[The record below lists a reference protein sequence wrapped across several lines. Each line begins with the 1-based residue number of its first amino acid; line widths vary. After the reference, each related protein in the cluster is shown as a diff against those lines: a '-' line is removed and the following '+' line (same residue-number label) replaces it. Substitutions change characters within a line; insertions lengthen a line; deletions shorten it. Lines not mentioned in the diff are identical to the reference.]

1 MRASYPELEENWGR
15 ISQIAYAEEDAFR
28 RTLSA
33 GTQIFDVAVA
43 DAKAHGQ
50 PSLGGDRA
58 FQLHDTYGFP
68 IDLTLE
74 MAAEQGL
81 QVDEPGFRRLMQEQR
96 DRAKADAKSKKAGAQ
111 GSGVYREL
119 RALGETEFTG
129 YTELSTDTRVRGVVV
144 DGELTEAAGEGS
156 TVEIVLDRT
165 PFYAE
170 SGGQDS
176 DAGTIRGHGFTLDVV
191 DVQRPVKGLI
201 VHRVLVTDGELRSG
215 SDVLAAVDGEWR
227 LGACQAH
234 SGTHIMHA
242 ALRQILGPTALQSGS
257 YNKPGYLRLD
267 FAWPSGLNS
276 RLRSDVEEA
285 ANQAIR
291 KNLAVSATYMPL
303 PRARELGAL
312 ALFGE
317 TYGEEVRV
325 VEMGGPWSREL
336 CGGTHVQHSSQVGLV
351 TLTGE
356 SSVGSGVR
364 RVEALVGIEGFRYL
378 ARERSLVLGLTDALK
393 VQPDQ
398 LMDRVGKLVAQLKAA
413 EKQIADLR
421 SRAVLADVA
430 AIAAKAQD
438 VTGVAYVGHRADGV
452 GGNDLRTLALE
463 IRSRLQDRPAVV
475 CVVGGGPDKPS
486 VVVVTTEGARAHQL
500 SAGDLVRTASETL
513 GGRGGGKDD
522 IAQGGGSDASQ
533 VDAALTAVEHAI
545 GHRLSSAG
553 AV

>member
-1 MRASYPELEENWGR
+1 
-15 ISQIAYAEEDAFR
+15 
-28 RTLSA
+28 
-33 GTQIFDVAVA
+33 V
-43 DAKAHGQ
+43 
-50 PSLGGDRA
+50 
-58 FQLHDTYGFP
+58 
-68 IDLTLE
+68 
-74 MAAEQGL
+74 
-81 QVDEPGFRRLMQEQR
+81 
-96 DRAKADAKSKKAGAQ
+96 
-111 GSGVYREL
+111 
-119 RALGETEFTG
+119 
-129 YTELSTDTRVRGVVV
+129 
-144 DGELTEAAGEGS
+144 
-156 TVEIVLDRT
+156 
-165 PFYAE
+165 
-170 SGGQDS
+170 
-176 DAGTIRGHGFTLDVV
+176 
-191 DVQRPVKGLI
+191 
-201 VHRVLVTDGELRSG
+201 
-215 SDVLAAVDGEWR
+215 
-227 LGACQAH
+227 
-234 SGTHIMHA
+234 HA
-242 ALRQILGPTALQSGS
+242 ALRQVLGPTALQSGS

-267 FAWPSGLNS
+267 FAWPSGLNQ

-291 KNLAVSATYMPL
+291 KDLSVSATYMPL

-413 EKQIADLR
+413 EKQIVDLR
-421 SRAVLADVA
+421 SKAVLADVA
-430 AIAAKAQD
+430 SIAAAARD
-438 VTGVAYVGHRADGV
+438 LGGVDYVGHRAEGV

-463 IRSRLQDRPAVV
+463 IRSRLQDQPAVV

-486 VVVVTTEGARAHQL
+486 VVVVTTEGARDRGL

-513 GGRGGGKDD
+513 GGRGGGKAD
-522 IAQGGGSDASQ
+522 IAQGGGTDASQ
-533 VDAALTAVEHAI
+533 VGAALTAVEHAI
-545 GHRLSSAG
+545 GDRLQSAG
-553 AV
+553 TG